1 MTNLVTALLVIL
13 FLSACQEGNFSGD
26 SNQFRSRTKPCVPT
40 AKKPCSTVVTP
51 TTPTPIET
59 PTLPTDPSGP
69 LLGTDGGG
77 LCLKRAPIVDFVF
90 AMDVSGSMQSQSDR
104 VNRAFAGLVNNLSNI
119 TIPGLGK
126 VPKVRFGLVTFEDSI
141 IFQAPLDENTNNIA
155 AAINTHF
162 RAEERVTDGS
172 EAGILG
178 ASTALSIAKA
188 GGESVK
194 VLLIVTDAYSHD
206 GSGWD
211 HNRSYNSATVDQLLR
226 EPSMK
231 LTFVYAASKF
241 NGGNNCLCRN
251 PTNNAIDQWTN
262 IRNAAATAHGRQ
274 SLGANYDLN
283 SSSNVPQFSEAIVS
297 QAIPN
302 DISAQLRKCNP

>member
-1 MTNLVTALLVIL
+1 MTNLVNALLAIL

-59 PTLPTDPSGP
+59 PTHPTDPSAP

-104 VNRAFAGLVNNLSNI
+104 VNRAFAGLVSNLSNI

-141 IFQAPLDENTNNIA
+141 IFQAPLDENSNNVA
-155 AAINTHF
+155 AAINAHF
-162 RAEERVTDGS
+162 RAVERGSDGT
-172 EAGILG
+172 EAGLLG

-194 VLLIVTDAYSHD
+194 VLLLVTDAYSHD
-206 GSGWD
+206 GSGSD
-211 HNRSYNSATVDQLLR
+211 GRRNYSSATVDQLLR
-226 EPSMK
+226 DPNMK
-231 LTFVYAASKF
+231 LSFIYAASDF
-241 NGGNNCLCRN
+241 SGGNNCLLCPN

-262 IRNAAATAHGRQ
+262 IRISAAAASGRPP
-274 SLGANYDLN
+274 LGRNYDVYN
-283 SSSNVPQFSEAIVS
+283 FSENDVS

-302 DISAQLRKCNP
+302 DVSAQLRKCIP